1 MHPSRP
7 SRGPGERVIRASA
20 SAVEPWL
27 IIVNPTAGG
36 GRAGRDDLRAFARRL
51 ARALPA
57 DIALTEGPGHA
68 TALAA
73 SAADYTGLAVVGGD
87 GTVSEVVN
95 GMDRARQALLV
106 VSAGTGNGL
115 ARDLGLATPRAVLD
129 AARSDR
135 HRALDLARVTFRD
148 RTGWHGRLMVSTAGV
163 GFVAE
168 ATARAHGGYKRV
180 GPTGY
185 SLAAARQV
193 LHQRPFEAVV
203 RLGASPAR
211 KLSLTNVMINNTCHA
226 GNFAAF
232 PDTDPTDGRL
242 RVLLARAGA
251 AAQLAHAASVL
262 SRTYAFTTGP
272 EHEARSVTMTLANPQ
287 RLMVDG
293 ELWEYVSAVRFD
305 VLPGALA
312 RVVVGRGWDA
322 SR

>member
-1 MHPSRP
+1 M
-7 SRGPGERVIRASA
+7 ER
-20 SAVEPWL
+20 WL
-27 IIVNPTAGG
+27 IIVNPAAGG
-36 GRAGRDDLRAFARRL
+36 GRAGRDGPRAFARQL
-51 ARALPA
+51 ARALRA
-57 DIALTEGPGHA
+57 DVAHTEGPGHA

-73 SAADYTGLAVVGGD
+73 GAADHIGLAVVGGD

-95 GMDRARQALLV
+95 GMDRGRQALLV
-106 VSAGTGNGL
+106 AGAGTGNGL
-115 ARDLGLATPRAVLD
+115 ARDLGLATPRAVLA
-129 AARSDR
+129 AARRDR
-135 HRALDLARVTFRD
+135 HRSFDLARVTFRD
-148 RTGWHGRLMVSTAGV
+148 RDGWHGRLMVSTAGV

-185 SLAAARQV
+185 ALAAARQV

-211 KLSLTNVMINNTCHA
+211 TLTLTNAMINNTRHA
-226 GNFAAF
+226 GNFKAF
-232 PDTDPTDGRL
+232 PGTDPADGRL

-262 SRTYAFTTGP
+262 SRTYAFTTGS
-272 EHEARSVTMTLANPQ
+272 EHEARSATMTLANPQ

-293 ELWEYVSAVRFD
+293 ELWEDVSAVRFD

-312 RVVVGRGWDA
+312 RVVVGRVWSDA
-322 SR
+322 R